1 MEEKTMRALI
11 VVDVQNDFVPGGAL
25 AVPGGDQVVGEINR
39 LMHSGDYERIVA
51 SQDWHPPDHVSFAS
65 QHPGHHVGEI
75 IEIDGIEQILWP
87 DHCVE
92 HTYGARFVKRLETD
106 RFDHVVHKGTDRR
119 IDSYSGFFDNAR
131 RRDTGLADWLRRQG
145 VREVHVVGLATD
157 YCVKFTAL
165 DAVDLGFETTVLTA
179 AARGV
184 ELKPGDVERALQDM
198 AQAGIHIA

>member
-1 MEEKTMRALI
+1 MRALI

-165 DAVDLGFETTVLTA
+165 DAADLGFETTVLTA
-179 AARGV
+179 ATRGV

-198 AQAGIHIA
+198 AQAGIHIV

>member
-1 MEEKTMRALI
+1 MRALI